1 LNFELLKPETI
12 VTPTRDHIK
21 LILKSLPEKPGVY
34 RFYDEK
40 GTVIYVGKAKRLK
53 RRVSSYFNKDHD
65 SAKVRMLVTKIR
77 DIQTVV
83 VNSEWDALLLEN
95 SMIKEFKPRYNIMLK
110 DDKTYPWIAVTKE
123 PYARI
128 FPTRRPDAA
137 SMHLFGPYSSV
148 RQMNILLELLN
159 NMFPLRTCKIL
170 KNNDRPCMQY
180 QIKKCAAPCCGLI
193 TAEEY
198 QQNIEKAMQI
208 IKGNRKEVIRQL
220 KEEMMHYADEWKFEQ
235 AAEVKQKIE
244 ALENFI
250 GKSVVVNPS
259 LTNMDIF
266 GMEEDDNCTYIS
278 FLRVI
283 DGAVVQAHTL
293 EIDNRMET
301 TSEDALWAGI
311 LEIKE
316 RLGGLSLTLL
326 VPFMPTLAPE
336 DWDLQVPQRGD
347 KRKLL
352 ELATHNAHFY
362 MLEKKKRQD
371 LADPDRRNMRVLQSL
386 QEALGMKTLPRRI
399 ECFDNSN
406 TQGEEP
412 VAAMS
417 CFIDGKPAK
426 SEYRHFNIKTVVG
439 ADDFASMEEV
449 IYRRYHRLLEENKP
463 LPDLVVI
470 DGGKGQLHAAW
481 NAIQALR
488 IEDRLMMVGI
498 AKRLEDIFKVGDDVP
513 VYIDKRSEAQK
524 LLQHVRDEVHRF
536 GITHHRKRRAKT
548 SIASILDDAPGIGK
562 ILKTKLLKEFKSV
575 AKITAATEP
584 ELAAVIGPK
593 KAAALIKYL
602 SQNNSNNIKHHFLSS
617 PEGTKR
623 AKRN

>member
-1 LNFELLKPETI
+1 MKETPE
-12 VTPTRDHIK
+12 HIK
-21 LILKSLPEKPGVY
+21 LILKTLPEKPGVY
-34 RFYDEK
+34 RFYDDK

-53 RRVSSYFNKDHD
+53 RRVSSYFNKEHD

-83 VNSEWDALLLEN
+83 VDTEWDALLLEN
-95 SMIKEFKPRYNIMLK
+95 SMIKEFKPKYNIMLK
-110 DDKTYPWIAVTKE
+110 DDKTYPWIAVTRE
-123 PYARI
+123 PFARI
-128 FPTRRPDAA
+128 FPTRRPDVAT
-137 SMHLFGPYSSV
+137 MHLFGPYSSV
-148 RQMNILLELLN
+148 KQMNILLDLIYK
-159 NMFPLRTCKIL
+159 MFPIRNCKIL
-170 KNNDRPCMQY
+170 RNNDRPCMQY

-193 TAEEY
+193 STEAY
-198 QQNIEKAMQI
+198 QQNIDKAMQI

-220 KEEMMHYADEWKFEQ
+220 KEEMMRYADEWKFEE
-235 AAEVKQKIE
+235 AADVKRKIE
-244 ALENFI
+244 TLENYI
-250 GKSVVVNPS
+250 GKSVVVNPA
-259 LTNMDIF
+259 LTNMDVF
-266 GMEEDDNCTYIS
+266 GMEEDDDCTYIS
-278 FLRVI
+278 FLRVV

-293 EIDNRMET
+293 EIDHQIEPSR
-301 TSEDALWAGI
+301 EDALWTGI

-316 RLGGLSLTLL
+316 RLKGLCPTVL
-326 VPFMPTLAPE
+326 VPFELTLAPKE
-336 DWDLQVPQRGD
+336 WDFQVPQRGD

-352 ELATHNAHFY
+352 DLAVHNAHFY

-371 LADPDRRNMRVLQSL
+371 LADPERRNMRVLQAL

-481 NAIQALR
+481 NAIIALH

-536 GITHHRKRRAKT
+536 GITHHRKRRSKT
-548 SIASILDDAPGIGK
+548 SIASILDDAPGIGAV
-562 ILKTKLLKEFKSV
+562 LKTKLLKEFKSV
-575 AKITAATEP
+575 SKIKSASES

-593 KAAALIKYL
+593 KAAALRAYL
-602 SQNNSNNIKHHFLSS
+602 DH
-617 PEGTKR
+617 
-623 AKRN
+623 

>member
-1 LNFELLKPETI
+1 MKDTPEN
-12 VTPTRDHIK
+12 IK

-34 RFYDEK
+34 RFYDDS
-40 GTVIYVGKAKRLK
+40 GTVIYVGKAKQLK
-53 RRVSSYFNKDHD
+53 RRVSSYFNKEHD

-77 DIQTVV
+77 NIETVV
-83 VNSEWDALLLEN
+83 VDSEWDALLLEN
-95 SMIKEFKPRYNIMLK
+95 SMIKQFKPRYNIMLK
-110 DDKTYPWIAVTKE
+110 DDKSYPWIAVTKE
-123 PYARI
+123 TFPRV
-128 FPTRRPDAA
+128 FPTRRPDPAT
-137 SMHLFGPYSSV
+137 MQLFGPYSSV
-148 RQMNILLELLN
+148 KQMNVLLDLLHE
-159 NMFPLRTCKIL
+159 MFPLRNCKIL
-170 KNNDRPCMQY
+170 RKNERPCMQY

-193 TAEEY
+193 SAEEY
-198 QQNIEKAMQI
+198 QNNIGKAIQI

-220 KEEMMHYADEWKFEQ
+220 REEMMNYASELKFEQ
-235 AAEVKQKIE
+235 AGEVKRKIG

-259 LTNMDIF
+259 LTDMDVF
-266 GMEEDDNCTYIS
+266 GMEEDADDNCFYVS

-293 EIDNRMET
+293 EIGNRMET
-301 TSEDALWAGI
+301 TREDALWTAI
-311 LEIKE
+311 LEIRE
-316 RLGGLSLTLL
+316 RVGGLSPTLL
-326 VPFMPTLAPE
+326 VPFTPDIAP
-336 DWDLQVPQRGD
+336 DDMDLQVPQRGD

-352 ELATHNAHFY
+352 ELAAHNAHFY
-362 MLEKKKRQD
+362 LLEKKKRQD
-371 LADPDRRNMRVLQSL
+371 LADPERRNMRVLQTL

-406 TQGEEP
+406 TQGEDP

-426 SEYRHFNIKTVVG
+426 REYRHFNIKTVVG

-470 DGGKGQLHAAW
+470 DGGKGQLRAAW
-481 NAIQALR
+481 NAIIALH

-498 AKRLEDIFKVGDDVP
+498 AKRLEDIYKVGDDVP

-536 GITHHRKRRAKT
+536 GITHHRKRRSKT
-548 SIASILDDAPGIGK
+548 SIASVLDDAPGIGK
-562 ILKTKLLKEFKSV
+562 VLKTKLLKEFKTV
-575 AKITAATEP
+575 AKITAAP
-584 ELAAVIGPK
+584 ESDLATVIGPK
-593 KAAALIKYL
+593 KAADLKAYL
-602 SQNNSNNIKHHFLSS
+602 SKM
-617 PEGTKR
+617 
-623 AKRN
+623 

>member
-1 LNFELLKPETI
+1 MKNDE
-12 VTPTRDHIK
+12 HIR

-34 RFYDEK
+34 RFYDDK

-53 RRVSSYFNKDHD
+53 RRVSSYFNKEHD

-83 VNSEWDALLLEN
+83 VDTEWDALLLEN
-95 SMIKEFKPRYNIMLK
+95 SMIKEFKPKYNIMLK

-123 PYARI
+123 PFARV
-128 FPTRRPDAA
+128 FSTRRPDPKT
-137 SMHLFGPYSSV
+137 MHLFGPYSSV
-148 RQMNILLELLN
+148 KQMNILLDLINE
-159 NMFPLRTCKIL
+159 MFPIRNCKIL
-170 KNNDRPCMQY
+170 RNNDRPCMQY

-193 TAEEY
+193 TAEKY
-198 QQNIEKAMQI
+198 QQNIEKVMQI

-220 KEEMMHYADEWKFEQ
+220 REEMMQYADEWKFEQ
-235 AAEVKQKIE
+235 AAEVKRKIE
-244 ALENFI
+244 ALEHFI

-259 LTNMDIF
+259 LTDMDVF
-266 GMEEDDNCTYIS
+266 GMEEDDNCFYMS

-283 DGAVVQAHTL
+283 DGAVVQAQTL
-293 EIDNRMET
+293 EIDNRLET
-301 TSEDALWAGI
+301 SREDALWAGI

-316 RLGGLSLTLL
+316 RLDNLSPTLL
-326 VPFMPTLAPE
+326 VPFMPALAPN

-352 ELATHNAHFY
+352 ELAIHNAHFY

-371 LADPDRRNMRVLQSL
+371 LADPERRNMRVLQSL
-386 QEALGMKTLPRRI
+386 QNALGMKTLPRRI

-449 IYRRYHRLLEENKP
+449 IYRRYHRLLEENRP

-481 NAIQALR
+481 NAIIALH

-536 GITHHRKRRAKT
+536 GITHHRKRRSKT

-562 ILKTKLLKEFKSV
+562 VLKTKLLKEFKSV
-575 AKITAATEP
+575 SKIKSASE
-584 ELAAVIGPK
+584 EQLAAVIGPK
-593 KAAALIKYL
+593 KAASLREYL
-602 SQNNSNNIKHHFLSS
+602 DL
-617 PEGTKR
+617 
-623 AKRN
+623 

>member
-1 LNFELLKPETI
+1 MKETPE
-12 VTPTRDHIK
+12 HIQ

-34 RFYDEK
+34 RFYDDS

-65 SAKVRMLVTKIR
+65 SPKVRMLVTKIR
-77 DIQTVV
+77 DIETVV
-83 VNSEWDALLLEN
+83 VDSEWDALLLEN
-95 SMIKEFKPRYNIMLK
+95 SMIKQFKPKYNIMLK
-110 DDKTYPWIAVTKE
+110 DDKTYPWIAVTRE
-123 PYARI
+123 TFPRI
-128 FPTRRPDAA
+128 FPTRRPDPAT
-137 SMHLFGPYSSV
+137 MQLFGPYSSV
-148 RQMNILLELLN
+148 KQMNVLLDLLHE
-159 NMFPLRTCKIL
+159 MFPFRNCKIL
-170 KNNDRPCMQY
+170 RNNDRPCMQY

-193 TAEEY
+193 PPEEY
-198 QQNIEKAMQI
+198 KANIEKAVQI
-208 IKGNRKEVIRQL
+208 IKGNRKEVI
-220 KEEMMHYADEWKFEQ
+220 KELHDEMMRYAGELKFEQ
-235 AAEVKQKIE
+235 AGEVKRKIG

-259 LTNMDIF
+259 LTDMDVF
-266 GMEEDDNCTYIS
+266 GMEEDADNNCFYVS
-278 FLRVI
+278 FLRVV

-293 EIDNRMET
+293 EIGNRLET
-301 TSEDALWAGI
+301 TREDALWTGI
-311 LEIKE
+311 LDIRDRVGE
-316 RLGGLSLTLL
+316 LSPTLL
-326 VPFMPTLAPE
+326 VPFMPEIVPE
-336 DWDLQVPQRGD
+336 GWNLQVPQRGD

-352 ELATHNAHFY
+352 DLALHNAHFY

-371 LADPDRRNMRVLQSL
+371 LADPERRNMRVLQAL
-386 QEALGMKTLPRRI
+386 QQALGMKTLPRRI

-406 TQGEEP
+406 TQGEDP

-449 IYRRYHRLLEENKP
+449 IYRRYHRLLEEDKP

-470 DGGKGQLHAAW
+470 DGGKGQLRAAW
-481 NAIQALR
+481 NAILALH

-498 AKRLEDIFKVGDDVP
+498 AKRLEDIYKVGDDLP

-536 GITHHRKRRAKT
+536 GITHHRKRRSKT
-548 SIASILDDAPGIGK
+548 SIASVLDDAPGIGK

-575 AKITAATEP
+575 AKITVASEP

-593 KAAALIKYL
+593 KAADLKAYL
-602 SQNNSNNIKHHFLSS
+602 SKI
-617 PEGTKR
+617 
-623 AKRN
+623 

>member
-1 LNFELLKPETI
+1 
-12 VTPTRDHIK
+12 
-21 LILKSLPEKPGVY
+21 
-34 RFYDEK
+34 
-40 GTVIYVGKAKRLK
+40 
-53 RRVSSYFNKDHD
+53 
-65 SAKVRMLVTKIR
+65 
-77 DIQTVV
+77 
-83 VNSEWDALLLEN
+83 
-95 SMIKEFKPRYNIMLK
+95 
-110 DDKTYPWIAVTKE
+110 
-123 PYARI
+123 
-128 FPTRRPDAA
+128 
-137 SMHLFGPYSSV
+137 
-148 RQMNILLELLN
+148 MNILLELLN
-159 NMFPLRTCKIL
+159 DMFPLRTCKIL
-170 KNNDRPCMQY
+170 RNNDRPCMQY

-193 TAEEY
+193 TAEKY
-198 QQNIEKAMQI
+198 QENIEKAIQI

-220 KEEMMHYADEWKFEQ
+220 KEEMMQYAEEWKFEQ

-250 GKSVVVNPS
+250 GKSVVVNPA
-259 LTNMDIF
+259 LTNMDVF

-293 EIDNRMET
+293 EIDNRLET
-301 TSEDALWAGI
+301 TAEDALWTGI
-311 LEIKE
+311 LEMKE
-316 RLGGLSLTLL
+316 RLGGLSPTLL
-326 VPFMPTLAPE
+326 VPFMPSLAPE

-371 LADPDRRNMRVLQSL
+371 LADPERRNMRVLQAL

-481 NAIQALR
+481 NAIQALH

-498 AKRLEDIFKVGDDVP
+498 AKRLEDLFKVGDDVP

-536 GITHHRKRRAKT
+536 GITHHRKRRSKT

-575 AKITAATEP
+575 SKITAATEP
-584 ELAAVIGPK
+584 ELAAILGPK
-593 KAAALIKYL
+593 KAAALKKYL
-602 SQNNSNNIKHHFLSS
+602 DK
-617 PEGTKR
+617 T
-623 AKRN
+623 

>member
-1 LNFELLKPETI
+1 MKET
-12 VTPTRDHIK
+12 PNNIK
-21 LILKSLPEKPGVY
+21 LILRSLPEKPGVY
-34 RFYDEK
+34 RFYDDK

-53 RRVSSYFNKDHD
+53 RRVSSYFNKEHD

-83 VNSEWDALLLEN
+83 VDTEWEALLLEN
-95 SMIKEFKPRYNIMLK
+95 SMIKEFKPKYNIMLK

-123 PYARI
+123 PFARI
-128 FPTRRPDAA
+128 FPTRRPDPAT
-137 SMHLFGPYSSV
+137 MHLFGPYSSV
-148 RQMNILLELLN
+148 KQMNILLDLIYGL
-159 NMFPLRTCKIL
+159 FPIRNCKIL

-198 QQNIEKAMQI
+198 RQNIDQATQI

-220 KEEMMHYADEWKFEQ
+220 REEMMGYADEWKFEQ
-235 AAEVKQKIE
+235 AAEVKRRID
-244 ALENFI
+244 ALETFI

-259 LTNMDIF
+259 LTDMDVF
-266 GMEEDDNCTYIS
+266 GMEEDDNCVYVS
-278 FLRVI
+278 FLRVL
-283 DGAVVQAHTL
+283 DGAVVQAQTL
-293 EIDNRMET
+293 EIDNRLET
-301 TSEDALWAGI
+301 TREDALWTAI
-311 LEIKE
+311 LEIRE
-316 RLGGLSLTLL
+316 RLGSLSPTLL
-326 VPFMPTLAPE
+326 VPFTPEIAPD

-352 ELATHNAHFY
+352 ELAVRNAHFY

-371 LADPDRRNMRVLQSL
+371 LADPERRNIRVLQAL
-386 QEALGMKTLPRRI
+386 QDALGMKTLPRRI

-449 IYRRYHRLLEENKP
+449 IYRRYHRLLEEEKP

-481 NAIQALR
+481 NAIQALH

-498 AKRLEDIFKVGDDVP
+498 AKRLEDIYKVGDDLP

-536 GITHHRKRRAKT
+536 GITHHRKRRSKT

-562 ILKTKLLKEFKSV
+562 TLKTRLLKEFKSV
-575 AKITAATEP
+575 SKIKAANET

-593 KAAALIKYL
+593 KAADLKAYL
-602 SQNNSNNIKHHFLSS
+602 LKV
-617 PEGTKR
+617 
-623 AKRN
+623 

>member
-1 LNFELLKPETI
+1 MNET
-12 VTPTRDHIK
+12 PDNIK
-21 LILKSLPEKPGVY
+21 LILRSLPEKPGVY
-34 RFYDEK
+34 RFYDDS

-65 SAKVRMLVTKIR
+65 SPKVRMLVTKIR

-83 VNSEWDALLLEN
+83 VDSEWEALLLEN
-95 SMIKEFKPRYNIMLK
+95 SMIKEFKPKYNIMLK
-110 DDKTYPWIAVTKE
+110 DDKSYPWIAVTKE
-123 PYARI
+123 PFARV
-128 FPTRRPDAA
+128 FPTRRPDPAT
-137 SMHLFGPYSSV
+137 MLLFGPYSSV
-148 RQMNILLELLN
+148 KQMNILLDLVHD
-159 NMFPLRTCKIL
+159 MFPMRNCKVLRH
-170 KNNDRPCMQY
+170 NDRPCMQY

-193 TAEEY
+193 TAEDY
-198 QQNIEKAMQI
+198 QANIEKAVQI

-220 KEEMMHYADEWKFEQ
+220 KEEMMKYAEEWKFEQ
-235 AAEVKQKIE
+235 AGEVKRKIE

-250 GKSVVVNPS
+250 GKSVVVNPA
-259 LTNMDIF
+259 LTDMDVF
-266 GMEEDDNCTYIS
+266 GMEEDKENNCVYVS

-293 EIDNRMET
+293 DIDSRMET
-301 TSEDALWAGI
+301 TREDALWTAI
-311 LEIKE
+311 LDIRE
-316 RLGGLSLTLL
+316 RVGGLSPTLL
-326 VPFMPTLAPE
+326 VPFTPEIAPD

-352 ELATHNAHFY
+352 ELATRNAHFY

-371 LADPDRRNMRVLQSL
+371 LADPDRRNVRVLQSL

-449 IYRRYHRLLEENKP
+449 IYRRYHRLLEEEKP

-481 NAIQALR
+481 NAIIALH

-498 AKRLEDIFKVGDDVP
+498 AKRLEDIYKVGDDVP

-548 SIASILDDAPGIGK
+548 SIASTLDDAPGIGK
-562 ILKTKLLKEFKSV
+562 VLKNRLLKEFKSLS
-575 AKITAATEP
+575 KITSASES

-593 KAAALIKYL
+593 KAADLISYL
-602 SQNNSNNIKHHFLSS
+602 GNRQQATEN
-617 PEGTKR
+617 KR
-623 AKRN
+623 

>member
-1 LNFELLKPETI
+1 MNNISE
-12 VTPTRDHIK
+12 HIK

-34 RFYDEK
+34 RFYDDK

-83 VNSEWDALLLEN
+83 VDSEWDALLLEN
-95 SMIKEFKPRYNIMLK
+95 SMIKQFKPKYNIMLK

-123 PYARI
+123 PFARV
-128 FPTRRPDAA
+128 FPTRRPNAA
-137 SMHLFGPYSSV
+137 TMHLFGPYSSV
-148 RQMNILLELLN
+148 KQMNILLDLIKEI
-159 NMFPLRTCKIL
+159 FPIRNCKIL
-170 KNNDRPCMQY
+170 RKNERPCMQY

-193 TAEEY
+193 SAEEY
-198 QQNIEKAMQI
+198 KENIEKAMQI
-208 IKGNRKEVIRQL
+208 IKGNRKEVMRQL
-220 KEEMMHYADEWKFEQ
+220 KEEMMRYADEWKFEQ
-235 AAEVKQKIE
+235 AGEVKRKIE

-250 GKSVVVNPS
+250 GKSVVVNPA
-259 LTNMDIF
+259 LTNMDVF
-266 GMEEDDNCTYIS
+266 GMDEDDDCFYIS

-283 DGAVVQAHTL
+283 DGAIVQAHTL
-293 EIDNRMET
+293 EIDNRLDT
-301 TSEDALWAGI
+301 TREDALWTGI
-311 LEIKE
+311 LEIQD
-316 RLGGLSLTLL
+316 RLGSLSPSLL
-326 VPFMPTLAPE
+326 VPFMPALIPE
-336 DWDLQVPQRGD
+336 GWNLQVPQRGD
-347 KRKLL
+347 KHKLL
-352 ELATHNAHFY
+352 ELAIHNAHFY
-362 MLEKKKRQD
+362 LLEKKKRQD
-371 LADPDRRNMRVLQSL
+371 LVDPDRRNQRVLLAL
-386 QEALGMKTLPRRI
+386 QEALGMKTLPHRI

-426 SEYRHFNIKTVVG
+426 KEYRHFNIKTVVG

-449 IYRRYHRLLEENKP
+449 IYRRYHRLLEEDKP

-481 NAIQALR
+481 NAIKALH

-498 AKRLEDIFKVGDDVP
+498 AKRLEDIYKVGDDLP

-536 GITHHRKRRAKT
+536 GITHHRKRRSKT

-562 ILKTKLLKEFKSV
+562 ILKTKLLKEFKTV
-575 AKITAATEP
+575 AKITAATEA

-593 KAAALIKYL
+593 KAADLKAYL
-602 SQNNSNNIKHHFLSS
+602 SKL
-617 PEGTKR
+617 
-623 AKRN
+623 

>member
-1 LNFELLKPETI
+1 MMKNDE
-12 VTPTRDHIK
+12 HIR

-83 VNSEWDALLLEN
+83 VDSEWDALLLEN
-95 SMIKEFKPRYNIMLK
+95 SMIKEFKPKYNIMLK
-110 DDKTYPWIAVTKE
+110 DDKTYPWIAVTRE
-123 PYARI
+123 PFARI
-128 FPTRRPDAA
+128 FPTRRPDPAK
-137 SMHLFGPYSSV
+137 MHLFGPYSSV
-148 RQMNILLELLN
+148 RQMNILLDLLN

-170 KNNDRPCMQY
+170 HNNDRPCMQY

-193 TAEEY
+193 SAEKY
-198 QQNIEKAMQI
+198 QENIEKAIQI
-208 IKGNRKEVIRQL
+208 IKGHRKEVIRQL
-220 KEEMMHYADEWKFEQ
+220 KEEMMQYAEEWKFEQ

-250 GKSVVVNPS
+250 GKSVVVNPA
-259 LTNMDIF
+259 LTNMDVF

-293 EIDNRMET
+293 EIDNRLET
-301 TSEDALWAGI
+301 TAEDALWTGI

-316 RLGGLSLTLL
+316 RLGGLSPTLL
-326 VPFMPTLAPE
+326 VPFMPSLAPE
-336 DWDLQVPQRGD
+336 DWNLQVPQRGD
-347 KRKLL
+347 KHKLL

-371 LADPDRRNMRVLQSL
+371 LADPERRNMRVLQAL

-481 NAIQALR
+481 NAIIALHL
-488 IEDRLMMVGI
+488 EDRLMMVGI
-498 AKRLEDIFKVGDDVP
+498 AKRLEDIYKVGDDVP

-536 GITHHRKRRAKT
+536 GITHHRKRRSKT

-562 ILKTKLLKEFKSV
+562 VLKTKLLREFKSV
-575 AKITAATEP
+575 SKITAATEP

-593 KAAALIKYL
+593 KAAALRAYL
-602 SQNNSNNIKHHFLSS
+602 DIA
-617 PEGTKR
+617 P
-623 AKRN
+623 

>member
-1 LNFELLKPETI
+1 MNET
-12 VTPTRDHIK
+12 PDNIK
-21 LILKSLPEKPGVY
+21 LILRSLPEKPGVY
-34 RFYDEK
+34 RFYDDS

-65 SAKVRMLVTKIR
+65 SPKVRMLVTKIR

-83 VNSEWDALLLEN
+83 VDTEWEALLLEN
-95 SMIKEFKPRYNIMLK
+95 SMIKEFKPKYNIMLK
-110 DDKTYPWIAVTKE
+110 DDKSYPWIAVTRE
-123 PYARI
+123 PFARV
-128 FPTRRPDAA
+128 FPTRHPDPAT
-137 SMHLFGPYSSV
+137 MHLFGPYSSV
-148 RQMNILLELLN
+148 KQMNILLDLIHD
-159 NMFPLRTCKIL
+159 MFPLRNCKIL
-170 KNNDRPCMQY
+170 KHNDRPCIQY
-180 QIKKCAAPCCGLI
+180 QIKKCAAPCCDLI

-198 QQNIEKAMQI
+198 RKNVDKTIQI
-208 IKGNRKEVIRQL
+208 LKGNRKEVLRQL
-220 KEEMMHYADEWKFEQ
+220 REEMMGLADEWKFEQ
-235 AAEVKQKIE
+235 AAEVKRKIDT
-244 ALENFI
+244 LENFI
-250 GKSVVVNPS
+250 VKSVVVNPS
-259 LTNMDIF
+259 LTDMDVF
-266 GMEEDDNCTYIS
+266 GMEEDDNCMYVS
-278 FLRVI
+278 FLRVL
-283 DGAVVQAHTL
+283 DGAVVQAQTL
-293 EIDNRMET
+293 EIDNRLET
-301 TSEDALWAGI
+301 TREDALWTAI
-311 LEIKE
+311 LEIRE
-316 RLGGLSLTLL
+316 RLGGLSPTLL
-326 VPFMPTLAPE
+326 VPFTPEIAPD

-347 KRKLL
+347 KHKLL
-352 ELATHNAHFY
+352 ELATRNAHFY

-371 LADPDRRNMRVLQSL
+371 LADPERRNIRVLQAL

-449 IYRRYHRLLEENKP
+449 IYRRYHRLLEEEKP

-481 NAIQALR
+481 NAIIALH

-498 AKRLEDIFKVGDDVP
+498 AKRLEDIYKVGDDVP

-536 GITHHRKRRAKT
+536 GITHHRKRRSKT

-562 ILKTKLLKEFKSV
+562 TLKTKLLKEFKTI
-575 AKITAATEP
+575 AKIKAAP
-584 ELAAVIGPK
+584 ESDLAKVIGPK
-593 KAAALIKYL
+593 KAADLKAYL
-602 SQNNSNNIKHHFLSS
+602 FNV
-617 PEGTKR
+617 
-623 AKRN
+623 

>member
-1 LNFELLKPETI
+1 MKETPENI
-12 VTPTRDHIK
+12 R
-21 LILKSLPEKPGVY
+21 LILRSLPEKPGVY
-34 RFYDEK
+34 RFYDDS

-65 SAKVRMLVTKIR
+65 SPKVRMLVTKIR

-83 VNSEWDALLLEN
+83 VDSEWEALLLEN
-95 SMIKEFKPRYNIMLK
+95 SMIKEFKPKYNIMLK
-110 DDKTYPWIAVTKE
+110 DDKSYPWIAVTRE
-123 PYARI
+123 PFARV
-128 FPTRRPDAA
+128 FPTRRPDPAT
-137 SMHLFGPYSSV
+137 MHLFGPYSSV
-148 RQMNILLELLN
+148 KQMNILLDLIHD
-159 NMFPLRTCKIL
+159 MFPLRNCKIL
-170 KNNDRPCMQY
+170 KHNDRPCMQY
-180 QIKKCAAPCCGLI
+180 QIKKCAAPCCDLI
-193 TAEEY
+193 TTEEY
-198 QQNIEKAMQI
+198 RQNIDKAMQI
-208 IKGNRKEVIRQL
+208 LKGNRKEVMRQL
-220 KEEMMHYADEWKFEQ
+220 REEMMGYADEWKFEQ
-235 AAEVKQKIE
+235 AAEVKRKIDT
-244 ALENFI
+244 LENFI
-250 GKSVVVNPS
+250 VKSVVVNPS
-259 LTNMDIF
+259 LTDLDVF
-266 GMEEDDNCTYIS
+266 GMEKDDNCFYIS
-278 FLRVI
+278 FLRVL
-283 DGAVVQAHTL
+283 DGAVVQAQTL
-293 EIDNRMET
+293 EIDSRMET
-301 TSEDALWAGI
+301 TREDALWTAI
-311 LEIKE
+311 LEIQE
-316 RLGGLSLTLL
+316 RLGGLSPTLL
-326 VPFMPTLAPE
+326 VPFTPEIAPD

-352 ELATHNAHFY
+352 ELATRNAHFY

-371 LADPDRRNMRVLQSL
+371 LADPERRNIRVLQAL

-449 IYRRYHRLLEENKP
+449 IYRRYHRLLEEKKP

-481 NAIQALR
+481 NAIQALH

-498 AKRLEDIFKVGDDVP
+498 AKRLEDIYKVGDDVP

-548 SIASILDDAPGIGK
+548 SIASILDNAPGIGK
-562 ILKTKLLKEFKSV
+562 VLKTKLLKEFKTI
-575 AKITAATEP
+575 AKITAASESD
-584 ELAAVIGPK
+584 LAAVIGPK
-593 KAAALIKYL
+593 KAAALKTYL
-602 SQNNSNNIKHHFLSS
+602 TQ
-617 PEGTKR
+617 TK
-623 AKRN
+623 KPH

>member
-1 LNFELLKPETI
+1 MN
-12 VTPTRDHIK
+12 DHIQ

-34 RFYDEK
+34 RFYDDS

-53 RRVSSYFNKDHD
+53 RRVSSYFNKDHE

-77 DIQTVV
+77 NIETVV
-83 VNSEWDALLLEN
+83 VDSEWDALLLEN
-95 SMIKEFKPRYNIMLK
+95 SMIKQFKPRYNIMLK
-110 DDKTYPWIAVTKE
+110 DDKSYPWIAVTKE
-123 PYARI
+123 MFPRV
-128 FPTRRPDAA
+128 FPTRRPDPAT
-137 SMHLFGPYSSV
+137 MQLFGPYSSV
-148 RQMNILLELLN
+148 KQMNVLLDLLHE
-159 NMFPLRTCKIL
+159 MFPLRNCKIL
-170 KNNDRPCMQY
+170 RKNERPCMQY

-193 TAEEY
+193 SAEEY
-198 QQNIEKAMQI
+198 QANIGKAVQI

-220 KEEMMHYADEWKFEQ
+220 REEMMDYAGELKFEQ
-235 AAEVKQKIE
+235 AGEVKRKIS

-259 LTNMDIF
+259 LTDMDVF
-266 GMEEDDNCTYIS
+266 GMEEDADDNCFYVS

-293 EIDNRMET
+293 EIGNRMET
-301 TSEDALWAGI
+301 TREDALWTAI
-311 LEIKE
+311 LEIRE
-316 RLGGLSLTLL
+316 RVGGLSPTLL
-326 VPFMPTLAPE
+326 VPFTPDIAP
-336 DWDLQVPQRGD
+336 DDMDLQVPQRGD

-352 ELATHNAHFY
+352 ELAAHNAHFY
-362 MLEKKKRQD
+362 LLEKKKRQD
-371 LADPDRRNMRVLQSL
+371 LADPERRNMRVLQTL

-406 TQGEEP
+406 TQGEDP

-426 SEYRHFNIKTVVG
+426 KEYRHFNIKTVVG

-470 DGGKGQLHAAW
+470 DGGKGQLRAAW
-481 NAIQALR
+481 NAIIALH

-498 AKRLEDIFKVGDDVP
+498 AKRLEDIYKVGDDVP

-536 GITHHRKRRAKT
+536 GITHHRKRRSKT

-562 ILKTKLLKEFKSV
+562 VLKTKLLKEFKSV
-575 AKITAATEP
+575 SKITAATEP

-593 KAAALIKYL
+593 KATDLKAYFSHL
-602 SQNNSNNIKHHFLSS
+602 
-617 PEGTKR
+617 
-623 AKRN
+623 

>member
-1 LNFELLKPETI
+1 MGQTKAKSQMKG
-12 VTPTRDHIK
+12 TPDHIK

-34 RFYDEK
+34 RFYDDK
-40 GTVIYVGKAKRLK
+40 GVVIYVGKAKRLK

-77 DIQTVV
+77 DIETVV
-83 VNSEWDALLLEN
+83 VDSEWEALLLEN
-95 SMIKEFKPRYNIMLK
+95 SMIKQFKPKYNIMLK
-110 DDKTYPWIAVTKE
+110 DDKSYPWIAVTLE
-123 PYARI
+123 AFPRI
-128 FPTRRPDAA
+128 FPTRHPDPKT
-137 SMHLFGPYSSV
+137 MQLFGPYSSV
-148 RQMNILLELLN
+148 KQMNVLLDLIHE
-159 NMFPLRTCKIL
+159 MFPLRNCKIL
-170 KNNDRPCMQY
+170 RNSDRPCMQY

-193 TAEEY
+193 KAEEY
-198 QQNIEKAMQI
+198 QSNIDKAVQI
-208 IKGNRKEVIRQL
+208 IKGNRKEVTRQL
-220 KEEMMHYADEWKFEQ
+220 REEMMRYADELKFEQ
-235 AAEVKQKIE
+235 AGEVKRKIE

-259 LTNMDIF
+259 LTDMDVF
-266 GMEEDDNCTYIS
+266 GMEEDGENHCTYVH
-278 FLRVI
+278 FMRVI

-301 TSEDALWAGI
+301 TREDALWAGI
-311 LEIKE
+311 LEIRE
-316 RLGGLSLTLL
+316 RVGGLSPTLL
-326 VPFMPTLAPE
+326 VPFTPEIAP
-336 DWDLQVPQRGD
+336 DDMDLQVPQRGD

-352 ELATHNAHFY
+352 ELATRNAHFY

-371 LADPDRRNMRVLQSL
+371 LVDPDRRNQRVLIAL

-449 IYRRYHRLLEENKP
+449 IYRRYHRLLEEEKP

-481 NAIQALR
+481 NAIIALH

-498 AKRLEDIFKVGDDVP
+498 AKRLEDIYKVGDDVP

-536 GITHHRKRRAKT
+536 GITHHRKRRGKT

-562 ILKTKLLKEFKSV
+562 VLKTKLLKEFKSV
-575 AKITAATEP
+575 AKITAASESD
-584 ELAAVIGPK
+584 LAAVIGPK
-593 KAAALIKYL
+593 KAALLITYL
-602 SQNNSNNIKHHFLSS
+602 SKNPNIKKDNNSLSS
-617 PEGTKR
+617 PEGTTS
-623 AKRN
+623 

>member
-1 LNFELLKPETI
+1 MKNDE
-12 VTPTRDHIK
+12 HIR

-83 VNSEWDALLLEN
+83 VDSEWDALLLEN
-95 SMIKEFKPRYNIMLK
+95 SMIKEFKPKYNIMLK
-110 DDKTYPWIAVTKE
+110 DDKTYPWIAVTRE
-123 PYARI
+123 PFARI
-128 FPTRRPDAA
+128 FPTRRPDPAK
-137 SMHLFGPYSSV
+137 MHLFGPYSSV
-148 RQMNILLELLN
+148 RQMNILLDLLN

-170 KNNDRPCMQY
+170 HNNDRPCMQY

-193 TAEEY
+193 SAEKY
-198 QQNIEKAMQI
+198 QENIEKAIQI
-208 IKGNRKEVIRQL
+208 IKGHRKEVIRQL
-220 KEEMMHYADEWKFEQ
+220 KEEMMQYAEEWKFEQ

-250 GKSVVVNPS
+250 GKSVVVNPA
-259 LTNMDIF
+259 LTNMDVF

-293 EIDNRMET
+293 EIDNRLET
-301 TSEDALWAGI
+301 TAEDALWTGI

-316 RLGGLSLTLL
+316 RLGGLSPTLL
-326 VPFMPTLAPE
+326 VPFMPSLAPE
-336 DWDLQVPQRGD
+336 DWNLQVPQRGD
-347 KRKLL
+347 KHKLL

-371 LADPDRRNMRVLQSL
+371 LADPERRNMRVLQAL

-481 NAIQALR
+481 NAIIALHL
-488 IEDRLMMVGI
+488 EDRLMMVGI
-498 AKRLEDIFKVGDDVP
+498 AKRLEDIYKVGDDVP

-536 GITHHRKRRAKT
+536 GITHHRKRRSKT

-562 ILKTKLLKEFKSV
+562 VLKTKLLREFKSV
-575 AKITAATEP
+575 SKITAATEP

-593 KAAALIKYL
+593 KAATLRAYL
-602 SQNNSNNIKHHFLSS
+602 DIA
-617 PEGTKR
+617 P
-623 AKRN
+623 

>member
-1 LNFELLKPETI
+1 MNTVSE
-12 VTPTRDHIK
+12 HIK

-34 RFYDEK
+34 RFYDDK

-83 VNSEWDALLLEN
+83 VDSEWDALLLEN
-95 SMIKEFKPRYNIMLK
+95 SMIKQFKPKYNIMLK

-123 PYARI
+123 PFARV
-128 FPTRRPDAA
+128 FPTRRPDATT
-137 SMHLFGPYSSV
+137 MHLFGPYSSV
-148 RQMNILLELLN
+148 KQMNILLDLIKE
-159 NMFPLRTCKIL
+159 MFPIRNCKIL
-170 KNNDRPCMQY
+170 KKNERPCMQY

-193 TAEEY
+193 TLEDY
-198 QQNIEKAMQI
+198 QENIEKAMQI
-208 IKGNRKEVIRQL
+208 IKGNRKEVMRQL
-220 KEEMMHYADEWKFEQ
+220 KTEMMQYADEWKFEQ
-235 AAEVKQKIE
+235 AGEVKRKIE

-250 GKSVVVNPS
+250 GKSVVVNPA
-259 LTNMDIF
+259 LTNVDVF
-266 GMEEDDNCTYIS
+266 GIEEDETCFYIS

-283 DGAVVQAHTL
+283 DGAIVQAQTL
-293 EIDNRMET
+293 EIDNRLET
-301 TSEDALWAGI
+301 TREDALWASI
-311 LEIKE
+311 LEIQE
-316 RLGGLSLTLL
+316 RLSGLSSSLL
-326 VPFMPTLAPE
+326 VPFIPILVPE
-336 DWDLQVPQRGD
+336 GWNLQVPQRGD

-352 ELATHNAHFY
+352 ELAIHNAHFY
-362 MLEKKKRQD
+362 MMEKKKRQD
-371 LADPDRRNMRVLQSL
+371 LVDPDRRNQRVLLAL

-481 NAIQALR
+481 NAIQALH

-498 AKRLEDIFKVGDDVP
+498 AKRLEDIYKVGDDLP

-536 GITHHRKRRAKT
+536 GITHHRKRRSKT

-562 ILKTKLLKEFKSV
+562 VLKTKLLKEFKTV
-575 AKITAATEP
+575 AKITAATES

-593 KAAALIKYL
+593 KAANLKAYL
-602 SQNNSNNIKHHFLSS
+602 SK
-617 PEGTKR
+617 
-623 AKRN
+623 

>member
-1 LNFELLKPETI
+1 MKETPENI
-12 VTPTRDHIK
+12 R

-34 RFYDEK
+34 RFYDDK

-53 RRVSSYFNKDHD
+53 RRVSSYFNKEHD

-83 VNSEWDALLLEN
+83 VDSEWDALLLEN
-95 SMIKEFKPRYNIMLK
+95 SMIKQFKPKYNIMLK

-123 PYARI
+123 PFARV

-137 SMHLFGPYSSV
+137 TMHLFGPYSSV
-148 RQMNILLELLN
+148 KQMNTLLDLIKE
-159 NMFPLRTCKIL
+159 MFPIRNCKIL
-170 KNNDRPCMQY
+170 KKNERPCMQY
-180 QIKKCAAPCCGLI
+180 QIKKCAAPCCNLI
-193 TAEEY
+193 TPEEY
-198 QQNIEKAMQI
+198 QGNIEKAVQI
-208 IKGNRKEVIRQL
+208 IKGNRKEVMRQL
-220 KEEMMHYADEWKFEQ
+220 KTEMMRYADEWKFEQ
-235 AAEVKQKIE
+235 AADVKRKIE

-250 GKSVVVNPS
+250 GKSVVVNPA
-259 LTNMDIF
+259 LTNMDVF
-266 GMEEDDNCTYIS
+266 GMEEDNTCFYIS

-283 DGAVVQAHTL
+283 DGAIVQAQTL
-293 EIDNRMET
+293 EIDNRLDT
-301 TSEDALWAGI
+301 TREDALWTGI

-316 RLGGLSLTLL
+316 RIGSLSPSLF
-326 VPFMPTLAPE
+326 VPFMPILIPE
-336 DWDLQVPQRGD
+336 GWNLQVPQRGD
-347 KRKLL
+347 KHKLL
-352 ELATHNAHFY
+352 ELAIHNAHFY

-371 LADPDRRNMRVLQSL
+371 LVDPDRRNQRVLLAL

-426 SEYRHFNIKTVVG
+426 KEYRHFNIKTVVG

-449 IYRRYHRLLEENKP
+449 IYRRYHRLLEEDKP

-481 NAIQALR
+481 NAIQTLH

-498 AKRLEDIFKVGDDVP
+498 AKRLEDIFKVGDDLP

-536 GITHHRKRRAKT
+536 GITHHRKRRSKT

-562 ILKTKLLKEFKSV
+562 VLKTKLLKEFKTV
-575 AKITAATEP
+575 AKITAASES
-584 ELAAVIGPK
+584 ELATVIGPK
-593 KAAALIKYL
+593 KAADLKTYL
-602 SQNNSNNIKHHFLSS
+602 SNS
-617 PEGTKR
+617 
-623 AKRN
+623 

>member
-1 LNFELLKPETI
+1 MKETPENI
-12 VTPTRDHIK
+12 R

-34 RFYDEK
+34 RFYDDK

-83 VNSEWDALLLEN
+83 VDSEWDALLLEN
-95 SMIKEFKPRYNIMLK
+95 SMIKEFKPKYNIMLK

-123 PYARI
+123 PFARV

-137 SMHLFGPYSSV
+137 TMHLFGPYSSV
-148 RQMNILLELLN
+148 KQMNILLDLIKE
-159 NMFPLRTCKIL
+159 MFPIRNCKIL
-170 KNNDRPCMQY
+170 KKNERPCMQY
-180 QIKKCAAPCCGLI
+180 QIKKCAAPCCDLI
-193 TAEEY
+193 TPEEY
-198 QQNIEKAMQI
+198 QGNIEKAVQI
-208 IKGNRKEVIRQL
+208 IKGNRKEVMRQL
-220 KEEMMHYADEWKFEQ
+220 KTEMMRYADEWKFEQ
-235 AAEVKQKIE
+235 AADVKRKIE

-250 GKSVVVNPS
+250 GKSVVVNPA
-259 LTNMDIF
+259 LTNMDVF
-266 GMEEDDNCTYIS
+266 GMEEDNTCFYIS

-283 DGAVVQAHTL
+283 DGAIVQAQTL
-293 EIDNRMET
+293 EIDNRLDT
-301 TSEDALWAGI
+301 TREDALWTGI

-316 RLGGLSLTLL
+316 RIGSLSPSLL
-326 VPFMPTLAPE
+326 VPFMPILIPE
-336 DWDLQVPQRGD
+336 GWNLQVPQRGD
-347 KRKLL
+347 KHKLL
-352 ELATHNAHFY
+352 ELAIHNAHFY

-371 LADPDRRNMRVLQSL
+371 LVDPDRRNQRVLLAL
-386 QEALGMKTLPRRI
+386 QEALGMKMLPRRI

-426 SEYRHFNIKTVVG
+426 KEYRHFNIKTVVG

-449 IYRRYHRLLEENKP
+449 IYRRYHRLLEEDKP

-481 NAIQALR
+481 NAIQTLH

-498 AKRLEDIFKVGDDVP
+498 AKRLEDIYKVGDDLP

-536 GITHHRKRRAKT
+536 GITHHRKRRSKT

-562 ILKTKLLKEFKSV
+562 VLKTKLLKEFKTV
-575 AKITAATEP
+575 AKITAASES

-593 KAAALIKYL
+593 KAANLKAYL
-602 SQNNSNNIKHHFLSS
+602 SKS
-617 PEGTKR
+617 
-623 AKRN
+623 

>member
-1 LNFELLKPETI
+1 MSHVAE
-12 VTPTRDHIK
+12 HIK

-34 RFYDEK
+34 RFYDDK

-53 RRVSSYFNKDHD
+53 RRVSSYFNKDHE

-83 VNSEWDALLLEN
+83 VDSEWDALLLEN
-95 SMIKEFKPRYNIMLK
+95 SMIKQFKPKYNIMLK

-123 PYARI
+123 PFARV

-148 RQMNILLELLN
+148 KQMNILLDLIKE
-159 NMFPLRTCKIL
+159 MFPIRNCKIL
-170 KNNDRPCMQY
+170 RKNERPCMQY

-193 TAEEY
+193 TQEEY
-198 QQNIEKAMQI
+198 QENIEKAMQI
-208 IKGNRKEVIRQL
+208 IKGNRKEVMRQL
-220 KEEMMHYADEWKFEQ
+220 RTEMMRYADEWKFEQ
-235 AAEVKQKIE
+235 AGEVKRKIE

-259 LTNMDIF
+259 LTNMDVF
-266 GMEEDDNCTYIS
+266 GMDEDDDCFYIS

-283 DGAVVQAHTL
+283 DGAIVQAQTL
-293 EIDNRMET
+293 EIDNRLDT
-301 TSEDALWAGI
+301 TREDALWTGI
-311 LEIKE
+311 LEIQE
-316 RLGGLSLTLL
+316 RLGGLSPSLL
-326 VPFMPTLAPE
+326 VPFMPILIPE
-336 DWDLQVPQRGD
+336 GWNLQVPQRGD
-347 KRKLL
+347 KHKLV
-352 ELATHNAHFY
+352 ELAVHNAHFF

-371 LADPDRRNMRVLQSL
+371 LVDPDRRNQRVLLAL

-449 IYRRYHRLLEENKP
+449 IYRRYHRLLEEEKP

-481 NAIQALR
+481 NAIQALH

-498 AKRLEDIFKVGDDVP
+498 AKRLEDIYKVGDDLP

-536 GITHHRKRRAKT
+536 GITHHRKLRAKT
-548 SIASILDDAPGIGK
+548 SIASVLDNAPGIGK
-562 ILKTKLLKEFKSV
+562 ILKTKLLREFKTV
-575 AKITAATEP
+575 ARITAATEP

-593 KAAALIKYL
+593 KAADLKQYL
-602 SQNNSNNIKHHFLSS
+602 SKM
-617 PEGTKR
+617 
-623 AKRN
+623 